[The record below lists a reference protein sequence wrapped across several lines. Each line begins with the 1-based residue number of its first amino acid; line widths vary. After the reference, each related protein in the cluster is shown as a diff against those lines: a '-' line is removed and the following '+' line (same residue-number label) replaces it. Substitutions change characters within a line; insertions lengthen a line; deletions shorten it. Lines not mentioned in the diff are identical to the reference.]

1 MRLTVTGTEVE
12 YFKVWRV
19 WWEAAPMP
27 VNKVESHPWELQ
39 VLPLDGG
46 LNCTSGGSAQGSVVS
61 PIPC

>member
-1 MRLTVTGTEVE
+1 
-12 YFKVWRV
+12 
-19 WWEAAPMP
+19 MP